1 MATAQ
6 PIKQQRLHIRLD
18 GNSKK
23 KLERAAAYANR
34 TLSEFVLSQALDAA
48 DAVILEHETLR
59 LSDADWQVFLDALEN
74 PPEPNPRLREAFAE
88 HAKRVQQ

>member
-6 PIKQQRLHIRLD
+6 PLKQQRLHIRVD
-18 GNSKK
+18 GKSKE

-34 TLSEFVLSQALDAA
+34 TVSEFVLSRALDAA

-59 LSDADWQVFLDALEN
+59 LSDADWQVFLDALES
-74 PPEPNPRLREAFAE
+74 PPEPNLRLRDAFAE